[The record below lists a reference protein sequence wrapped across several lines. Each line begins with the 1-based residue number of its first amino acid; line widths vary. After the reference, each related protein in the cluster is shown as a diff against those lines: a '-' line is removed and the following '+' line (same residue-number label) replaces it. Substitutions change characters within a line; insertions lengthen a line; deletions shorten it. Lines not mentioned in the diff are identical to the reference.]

1 MRFELP
7 FTGIP
12 PPPNTQRAVEGSLV
26 PGSRCLVVE
35 DVVTSGSSVLE
46 TSQVLQREGM
56 KVDLAVVLVDREQGG
71 KENLRE
77 KGITLHR
84 SAGLSQLY
92 CV

>member
-1 MRFELP
+1 M
-7 FTGIP
+7 
-12 PPPNTQRAVEGSLV
+12 
-26 PGSRCLVVE
+26 
-35 DVVTSGSSVLE
+35 LE

>member
-7 FTGIP
+7 FMGT

-77 KGITLHR
+77 KGITLRR

-92 CV
+92 WK